1 MSPERDRLV
10 AEVAAALAAVER
22 HRLDAIAANRNE
34 SVQSVPPCPL
44 PDNKAGFRLYLS
56 ECWTGKHQPC
66 PAGWTEFC
74 AYLDAVGAWSSAR
87 YRLDSFTRRPQ
98 AKETLA

>member
-1 MSPERDRLV
+1 MSPERDRLS
-10 AEVAAALAAVER
+10 AEVAAARAAVER
-22 HRLDAIAANRNE
+22 CRLAAIASNRNE

-66 PAGWTEFC
+66 PAGWTEFV
-74 AYLDAVGAWSSAR
+74 AYLDAVRAWSSAR
-87 YRLDSFTRRPQ
+87 YRLECFTRRPQ
-98 AKETLA
+98 AKDTSA